1 MENIPQAS
9 RQNSSVFPFGASRL
23 MGRLASFHAQPFGRF
38 SSLRFHRPEDHSSLM
53 MPSKLWLPKKP
64 LGSLGSPK
72 KTLNKEPDEPQTI
85 LSNGKQLKNSS
96 NNCRKF
102 NKEKY
107 FLEMPGPGYSGHSKD
122 LQNHSGLEMSLNF
135 LKSNTRN
142 L

>member
-1 MENIPQAS
+1 
-9 RQNSSVFPFGASRL
+9 
-23 MGRLASFHAQPFGRF
+23 
-38 SSLRFHRPEDHSSLM
+38 M

-107 FLEMPGPGYSGHSKD
+107 FLETPGPGYSGHSKD
-122 LQNHSGLEMSLNF
+122 LQNSNKLKCRKNYQVIADVVEMR
-135 LKSNTRN
+135 LKYFFPTVKSKK
-142 L
+142 